1 MAGWKVGMKSKLSLK
16 GKQAGFM
23 ETEYG
28 ASVAC
33 IARNPAAGFATVA
46 FVATDQNTIL
56 RRAFLCS
63 TRVSGW
69 HRLV

>member
-1 MAGWKVGMKSKLSLK
+1 MKSQPSLR

-33 IARNPAAGFATVA
+33 IARKPAAGFATVA
-46 FVATDQNTIL
+46 FVAPDPNT
-56 RRAFLCS
+56 FLCS
-63 TRVSGW
+63 TRMNGW